1 MEGMSWGTILD
12 FAYLSVFLL
21 AATLL
26 RSRVKFLQKFL
37 VPNSIIAGILA
48 IIFGQY
54 IFNLFDLDNL
64 GEYVY
69 HLLTLSFIAVGLRGT
84 KSKHGYGAITTSVT
98 AALGIAIQ
106 GLLGLVFTLILIL
119 TYFPDLFPTFGI
131 QLVMGFANNPGVAYS
146 FGKSWEAMG
155 FVEGGQVGLT
165 FGAIGFLW
173 AYLMGMI
180 IVNWGV
186 RKNKTSLG
194 KNYKILPKSVFTG
207 IIGKDEPQQESG
219 KITTASEAI
228 DSTTLHISLIGMV
241 FLITYL
247 FMSYGLGY
255 LHNLGGA
262 ASELATSL
270 QGFNF
275 VFGIVFAFITRK
287 AISMF
292 RVTYIIDNKTMT
304 RLGGL
309 FLDFMIVT
317 AIAAISIEATRSY
330 WLEIAL
336 LTTIGVFVTLGTVL
350 FLNYRMH
357 LDYHFERSVTDY
369 GALTGT
375 ITSGLALLRIIDPE
389 LETPVAI
396 DRVYSGGIVF
406 FLALPILLSA
416 NIPAVAYT
424 QGNPVQGLLSSIAIV
439 SVYIIV
445 LLGLWRLYKYFYM
458 RKMNNQ

>member
-1 MEGMSWGTILD
+1 LEGISWGTLVD

-48 IIFGQY
+48 IVFGQY
-54 IFNLFDLDNL
+54 IFNIFNLDDL

-84 KSKHGYGAITTSVT
+84 TTKHSYGAITTSVT

-131 QLVMGFANNPGVAYS
+131 QLVLGFANNPGVAYG

-194 KNYKILPKSVFTG
+194 KSYKTIPKSVFTG
-207 IIGKDEPQQESG
+207 IIGKDEPKQESG

-228 DSTTLHISLIGMV
+228 DSMTLHMSLVGMV

-247 FMSYGLGY
+247 FMNYGLGY
-255 LHNLGGA
+255 LHRFGGTV
-262 ASELATSL
+262 SELATSL
-270 QGFNF
+270 EGFNF
-275 VFGIVFAFITRK
+275 VFGIVFAFLTRK
-287 AISMF
+287 IISIF
-292 RVTYIIDNKTMT
+292 RVTHVIDNRTMT

-317 AIAAISIEATRSY
+317 AIAAISIEATRAY

-336 LTTIGVFVTLGTVL
+336 LTTLGALITLGSVF

-357 LDYHFERSVTDY
+357 LNYHFERAVTDY

-406 FLALPILLSA
+406 FLALPILLSI

-424 QGNPVQGLLSSIAIV
+424 QGNPIQGLLTAIGIV
-439 SVYIIV
+439 VVYIIV
-445 LLGLWRLYKYFYM
+445 LPSLWRFYKYLYM
-458 RKMNNQ
+458 RKVRD